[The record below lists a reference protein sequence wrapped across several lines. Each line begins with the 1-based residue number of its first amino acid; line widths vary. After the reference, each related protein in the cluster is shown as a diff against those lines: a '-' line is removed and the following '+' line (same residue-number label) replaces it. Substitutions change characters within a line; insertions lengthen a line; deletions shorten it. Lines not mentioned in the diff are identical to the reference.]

1 MGSHYTY
8 IFPNLSYSFVKELIY
23 MVSWSS
29 YKQSLR
35 VHEGKGEINVYWV
48 PTILLNL
55 TLVLRTDS
63 AFICIFALRKWRFES
78 ESHLVVSD
86 SLRPQGLDSPWN
98 SPGQNTGMG
107 SLSLLQG
114 SFPIQGLNAGLP
126 HCRHILYQLSH
137 KGSPRI
143 LEWMLDALCQ
153 ALLKMLWMWCRS
165 SSTGQPRWVH
175 YKTHLQKMNWSICWI
190 VLYHWYFDTENYLP
204 KVMILLL
211 TQVIMS
217 SLVL

>member
-8 IFPNLSYSFVKELIY
+8 IFQNLSYSFVKELIY

-29 YKQSLR
+29 HKQSLR
-35 VHEGKGEINVYWV
+35 VHEGKGEIYIYWV
-48 PTILLNL
+48 PTIVLNL

-63 AFICIFALRKWRFES
+63 AFIYIFALRKWRFES

-98 SPGQNTGMG
+98 SPSQNTGIG

-114 SFPIQGLNAGLP
+114 SFPIQGLNAGLL
-126 HCRHILYQLSH
+126 HYRQILYQLSH

-143 LEWMLDALCQ
+143 LKWVTYPFCS
-153 ALLKMLWMWCRS
+153 WS
-165 SSTGQPRWVH
+165 SWPRNRTGVSCI
-175 YKTHLQKMNWSICWI
+175 TGGFFTNWTVREAPSEG
-190 VLYHWYFDTENYLP
+190 LEG
-204 KVMILLL
+204 
-211 TQVIMS
+211 
-217 SLVL
+217 

>member
-1 MGSHYTY
+1 MGGFKSLSRYQKINKQSKRSLKINMGSHYTY

-35 VHEGKGEINVYWV
+35 VHEGKGEINIYWV
-48 PTILLNL
+48 LAILLNL

-86 SLRPQGLDSPWN
+86 SLWPQGLDSPWN
-98 SPGQNTGMG
+98 SPGQNTGMD

-126 HCRHILYQLSH
+126 HCRQILYQLSH

-143 LEWMLDALCQ
+143 LEWVTYPF
-153 ALLKMLWMWCRS
+153 S
-165 SSTGQPRWVH
+165 SWSSWPRNQTGVSCI
-175 YKTHLQKMNWSICWI
+175 TGGFFTNWAIRETPSEG
-190 VLYHWYFDTENYLP
+190 LEG
-204 KVMILLL
+204 
-211 TQVIMS
+211 
-217 SLVL
+217 

>member
-137 KGSPRI
+137 KGSQRI
-143 LEWMLDALCQ
+143 LEWVTYPF
-153 ALLKMLWMWCRS
+153 S
-165 SSTGQPRWVH
+165 SWSSWPRNQTGVSCITGRFF
-175 YKTHLQKMNWSICWI
+175 TNWAIRETPSEG
-190 VLYHWYFDTENYLP
+190 LEG
-204 KVMILLL
+204 
-211 TQVIMS
+211 
-217 SLVL
+217 